1 MCVRGWR
8 VLSISSR
15 RVPKAL
21 RAAKQLQGIQGI
33 QGLQGGRH
41 LFRGWDSSNS
51 RWESFESPL
60 AHCQQD
66 RPVNPGSKVTL
77 GSVVVSLC
85 VQSPLTS
92 VPVQSSPVVPVRA
105 ADRAGRASARPPEGK
120 AGDLGNWGATQ

>member
-51 RWESFESPL
+51 RWESFESPQC
-60 AHCQQD
+60 A
-66 RPVNPGSKVTL
+66 S
-77 GSVVVSLC
+77 
-85 VQSPLTS
+85 
-92 VPVQSSPVVPVRA
+92 PVQSS
-105 ADRAGRASARPPEGK
+105 RASAGSGQSGKSERPSAGGK
-120 AGDLGNWGATQ
+120 SWGFGELGGNPVRV